1 MVNEPLSVVVVKSHG
16 VLSSVR
22 LKLVVPNESSAFT
35 VKCVIK
41 MKSLANV
48 EFDSVADHVP
58 SMLPVAC
65 DPDPHP
71 ARIKPILNNAIV
83 MNLVIRENT
92 SFSGI
97 RSGT

>member
-16 VLSSVR
+16 VLSSEI
-22 LKLVVPNESSAFT
+22 LKLVDPRVPSAFT

-41 MKSLANV
+41 MNSLASV

-58 SMLPVAC
+58 LILPVAC

-71 ARIKPILNNAIV
+71 ERIRPILNNAIV
-83 MNLVIRENT
+83 MIFLIRGNT
-92 SFSGI
+92 SFSGM